1 MCNDSDVRRSPVQIV
16 NGLPRLLTPAVQREA
31 KQHFN
36 CQDVKFGPALQKEVG
51 TGILNK
57 FCLRQINS
65 HPSFQLNG
73 LLMYCCLFDCVISL
87 CREACYL
94 FEMDTSCMPLYFI
107 VFVFFVGRYSI
118 SLEQIPDVWIHYD
131 TQPWPSEYL
140 IFNHSLYAL
149 YNSEFCS
156 F

>member
-1 MCNDSDVRRSPVQIV
+1 
-16 NGLPRLLTPAVQREA
+16 
-31 KQHFN
+31 
-36 CQDVKFGPALQKEVG
+36 
-51 TGILNK
+51 
-57 FCLRQINS
+57 
-65 HPSFQLNG
+65 
-73 LLMYCCLFDCVISL
+73 MYCCLFDCVISL
-87 CREACYL
+87 CREAYYL

-149 YNSEFCS
+149 YNASSVHFETNGTLFFDSLIWPSLTGWPWLFLRTVGGTPWITAKRRTSCGAKVQIS
-156 F
+156 LVCCMQLLTGTKFSLLYL

>member
-1 MCNDSDVRRSPVQIV
+1 
-16 NGLPRLLTPAVQREA
+16 
-31 KQHFN
+31 
-36 CQDVKFGPALQKEVG
+36 
-51 TGILNK
+51 
-57 FCLRQINS
+57 
-65 HPSFQLNG
+65 
-73 LLMYCCLFDCVISL
+73 MYCCLFDCVISL

-118 SLEQIPDVWIHYD
+118 SLEQIPDVWIYYD

-140 IFNHSLYAL
+140 IFNHAVYAF

-156 F
+156 FWNKWNTLLTQPHLTFLDRMTLAVFEDSGWYSVDYSQAEDFLWGKGSNLVSVLHADTNRYEILTVILVS